1 MSGAAIAIVCPPART
16 FPFTAAVTSKHELV
30 SGCFVHADVE
40 VCSIFCAVQSSAI
53 SVVAIFLF
61 ASKCPRSPMVTGV
74 RALKFCVLCQSARCE
89 DSGGAACER
98 LRRIAR
104 RAPLGGSRRG
114 RSARRSGAVAVCAAL
129 AA

>member
-1 MSGAAIAIVCPPART
+1 MPPLPVCALSGCSPWTGARYTYCPAALLYTGSMSGAAIAIVCPPART
-16 FPFTAAVTSKHELV
+16 FPFTAAVTSKHEFV

-74 RALKFCVLCQSARCE
+74 RA
-89 DSGGAACER
+89 
-98 LRRIAR
+98 
-104 RAPLGGSRRG
+104 RG
-114 RSARRSGAVAVCAAL
+114 RSLRWYGACAQSGTARRVSV
-129 AA
+129 